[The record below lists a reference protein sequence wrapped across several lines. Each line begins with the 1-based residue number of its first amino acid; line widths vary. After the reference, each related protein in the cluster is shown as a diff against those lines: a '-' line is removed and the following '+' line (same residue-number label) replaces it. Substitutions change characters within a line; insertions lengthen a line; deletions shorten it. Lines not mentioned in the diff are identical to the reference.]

1 MSNAYFIV
9 GTDTHCGKTYVTVKL
24 IDYLRQQ
31 QTSVIA
37 IKPIASGGNEDIL
50 ALQSANAQTT
60 PPICGWLMPQPVS
73 PHLAAKHDGI
83 RLSAAEIGH
92 FCQSYPREAYDV
104 LRIEGAGGLMVPLN
118 DQETWID
125 FLKQTALP
133 VIVIVGMRLGCINH
147 ALLTMAV
154 LQRHNLR
161 CAGWIANFIDP
172 MMLMQKDNLDTLLT
186 AIAPPLLGFVSF
198 QGGFTPHTF
207 II

>member
-1 MSNAYFIV
+1 
-9 GTDTHCGKTYVTVKL
+9 
-24 IDYLRQQ
+24 
-31 QTSVIA
+31 
-37 IKPIASGGNEDIL
+37 
-50 ALQSANAQTT
+50 
-60 PPICGWLMPQPVS
+60 
-73 PHLAAKHDGI
+73 
-83 RLSAAEIGH
+83 
-92 FCQSYPREAYDV
+92 
-104 LRIEGAGGLMVPLN
+104 MVPLN